1 MRTVVLCKCV
11 SLVYDFKNR
20 EYSKDLRTPRYF
32 SQNSHKLLFIFTEV
46 PLYHQLHAS
55 HIGLQFFEN
64 MIQCFYKLFQYQNPI
79 TLLIYFPFLKKKE
92 NKYITRLVEYC
103 HQLQKIA

>member
-32 SQNSHKLLFIFTEV
+32 SQNSHKVLFIFTEV

-64 MIQCFYKLFQYQNPI
+64 MIQCFYKLVISVPKSNHSPDLFSISKEEGKQ
-79 TLLIYFPFLKKKE
+79 IYYPLG
-92 NKYITRLVEYC
+92 
-103 HQLQKIA
+103 